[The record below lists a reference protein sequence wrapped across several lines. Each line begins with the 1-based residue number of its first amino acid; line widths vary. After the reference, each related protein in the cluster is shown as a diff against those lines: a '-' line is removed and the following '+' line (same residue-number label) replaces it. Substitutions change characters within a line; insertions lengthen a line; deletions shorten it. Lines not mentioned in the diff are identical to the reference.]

1 MKTIILQDKGDFE
14 GAELQV
20 AAYIFVRIEAHW
32 HLELSKRQGPEVSFG
47 QQ

>member
-14 GAELQV
+14 GTDLQV
-20 AAYIFVRIEAHW
+20 AASVFVRIEAHW